1 MFSIETVDECRCHK
15 SSIRIHQDSVCERG
29 KTVKHSKTR
38 LKIFKTCAAICDG
51 VVHSWHFA
59 FQSSEDGASPKWFHE
74 DSSVHCDGCAH

>member
-1 MFSIETVDECRCHK
+1 MNVGVINLQSGYIKIQCVK
-15 SSIRIHQDSVCERG
+15 G
-29 KTVKHSKTR
+29 VKHSKTR